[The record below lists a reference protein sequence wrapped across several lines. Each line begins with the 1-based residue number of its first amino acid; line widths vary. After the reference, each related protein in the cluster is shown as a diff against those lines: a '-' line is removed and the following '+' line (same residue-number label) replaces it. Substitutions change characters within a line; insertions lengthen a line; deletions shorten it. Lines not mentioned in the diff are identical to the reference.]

1 MNLNLFLIIS
11 ALPVYLC
18 TCSCLPTLFLNHYK
32 ENTAALSV
40 MASKVDMSLDELV
53 TLGKKKG
60 GGKPFQGKPK
70 FTGGSGFQT
79 QSGAQTKVGDLR
91 KVIADKQKANISD
104 LRVKLKPKAL
114 YTSKYASKQASKSN
128 PTTPK
133 ASESRPLKARPKYP
147 DTPTSKTRPR
157 RSDPGPL
164 SQNRQSS
171 PKLPSYE
178 EAKKITVT
186 VPGTLR
192 PTTSAEVRSL
202 MYITRLPS
210 VVW

>member
-1 MNLNLFLIIS
+1 
-11 ALPVYLC
+11 
-18 TCSCLPTLFLNHYK
+18 
-32 ENTAALSV
+32 

-70 FTGGSGFQT
+70 FTGGGGPGFQT
-79 QSGAQTKVGDLR
+79 QTGAQTKVGDLR

-147 DTPTSKTRPR
+147 DTPSSKPRPR

-178 EAKKITVT
+178 DAKKITVT

-202 MYITRLPS
+202 MYITRHSTS